1 MHSSP
6 FFRPDIE
13 GLRALAVL
21 LVVACHAGVPWL
33 QGGYIGVDVFFVI
46 SGYLITRLLD
56 TEYSRTGKIDLS
68 GFYARRVRRLLPA
81 LALMVGA
88 VLVAIWVFFSPF
100 EQPVMLRSV
109 LAASLYIS
117 NLHFAWGATDYW
129 GADAKQDPLLHTWSL
144 GVEEQFY
151 LGWPPLFFLMMF
163 LLRRSRP
170 AVVWGAAALLLLL
183 SFILAAL
190 WTHTRQPEAFFYPH
204 ARAWEFGVGAAFALF
219 EARSGRFARGSRLS
233 TTASVVLSSTGVL
246 LIVAAA
252 VLFGAQTAFPGVAA
266 LLPVLGT
273 LLVIAAVSLS
283 GGIAP
288 KVLTLAPWQWLGR
301 MSYGWYLWHW
311 PLLVLGKMLWPEPMA
326 WRQLAIVSLALAL
339 AAISYRVIELPVR
352 QLPRFRG
359 GRFALGMGI
368 ALPAF
373 FVAAVMKLEV
383 VANEAARQPE
393 FVRFMEIRSSAPG
406 IYAAGCD
413 RGFDDAAVVK
423 CIGGDESGKR
433 VGVLLGDSHAGQ
445 WFSAFHQVF
454 KEEGWQL
461 VFMTKSACPIVNQAF
476 FYERIGRIYRECEIW
491 REAVMDSLAGMKPDL
506 VVVSGSENYPFSD
519 AEWRKG
525 SLSAIGILSRSS
537 VQVAI
542 LRDTPLPRFDVP
554 ACLARKA
561 WQPELYA
568 TSCTY
573 RRDGAQSARLMALH
587 REMTGMWSNVSFLD
601 MTPYICDLPVCNVVE
616 GDLIKFRDGN
626 HLSDKYV
633 RTLTPHLRELLRSN
647 GLLSPGME

>member
-1 MHSSP
+1 MHASP
-6 FFRPDIE
+6 FFRSDIE

-56 TEYSRTGKIDLS
+56 TEHSRTGKIDLPV
-68 GFYARRVRRLLPA
+68 FYARRVRRLLPA
-81 LALMVGA
+81 FALMVGA
-88 VLVAIWVFFSPF
+88 VLAAIWVFFSPF
-100 EQPVMLRSV
+100 EQPAMMRSV
-109 LAASLYIS
+109 LAASFYIS

-129 GADAKQDPLLHTWSL
+129 GPDAKQDPLLHTWSL

-163 LLRRSRP
+163 LLPRSRP
-170 AVVWGAAALLLLL
+170 VVVWGAAALLLLL
-183 SFILAAL
+183 SFLLAAL
-190 WTHTRQPEAFFYPH
+190 WTHTWQPEAFFYPH
-204 ARAWEFGVGAAFALF
+204 ARAWEFGLGAALALF
-219 EARSGRFARGSRLS
+219 EARNGALARGFRLS
-233 TTASVVLSSTGVL
+233 AAVSVVLSTTGVL

-252 VLFGAQTAFPGVAA
+252 ALFGAQTVFPGVAA

-273 LLVIAAVSLS
+273 LLVIASVSLS

-288 KVLTLAPWQWLGR
+288 KVLTFPACQWLGR

-311 PLLVLGKMLWPEPMA
+311 PLLVFGKMLWPEQTA

-339 AAISYRVIELPVR
+339 AAISYRVIELPIR
-352 QLPRFRG
+352 LLPRFMG

-368 ALPAF
+368 ALPVF
-373 FVAAVMKLEV
+373 FAVAVMKLEV
-383 VANEAARQPE
+383 VANEAASAPE
-393 FVRFMEIRSSAPG
+393 FIRFMEIRSSVPE

-413 RGFDDAAVVK
+413 RGFDNTAVLK
-423 CIGGDESGKR
+423 CIGGNESGKR

-445 WFSAFHQVF
+445 WLSVFHQVF
-454 KEEGWQL
+454 LEEGWQL
-461 VFMTKSACPIVNQAF
+461 VFMTKSACPIVNQEF

-491 REAVMDSLAGMKPDL
+491 REAVMDRLEGMKPDL

-519 AEWRKG
+519 DEWRNG
-525 SLSAIGILSRSS
+525 SLSAVGNLARLSGR
-537 VQVAI
+537 VVI

-561 WQPELYA
+561 WQPKLYA
-568 TSCTY
+568 TACTY
-573 RRDGAQSARLMALH
+573 RRDGAQSSRLMVLH
-587 REMTGMWSNVSFLD
+587 QEMAGFWPNVSFLD
-601 MTPYICDLPVCNVVE
+601 MTPYICDSPVCEVVE

-626 HLSDKYV
+626 HLSDKYA
-633 RTLTPHLRELLRSN
+633 RTLTPHLRALLKSN
-647 GLLSPGME
+647 GVLSPRGE